1 MQYSYVVHQIQ
12 NQIDDNIHIIT
23 ENPKHRTL
31 KKYLVKLLKY
41 IFSQTNKCLQINQL
55 HNR

>member
-12 NQIDDNIHIIT
+12 NQIHDNIHIIT
-23 ENPKHRTL
+23 ENPKHRML
-31 KKYLVKLLKY
+31 KKYRVKLLKY